1 MTGLG
6 SDVKYLVRLVT
17 NAVAEH
23 EHLYG
28 GETPSIHSIVCN
40 TMPSYM
46 RDATIFGGS
55 RPFGVQGLVV
65 GN

>member
-1 MTGLG
+1 MTGFR
-6 SDVKYLVRLVT
+6 SDVKHLVRLVI

-28 GETPSIHSIVCN
+28 GKTPSIHSIVCN

-46 RDATIFGGS
+46 RDATTFGGS
-55 RPFGVQGLVV
+55 RPFGVHGLVV